1 MPALLYSGCFDHQTR
16 ISNLHLMFG
25 FCVRYGF
32 KVETIFLAFSI
43 YHRVA
48 FSPEFQKHSLSLQAI
63 ASLFVAAKYEEIA
76 VPKA

>member
-1 MPALLYSGCFDHQTR
+1 M
-16 ISNLHLMFG
+16 
-25 FCVRYGF
+25 RYGF

-48 FSPEFQKHSLSLQAI
+48 FAAEFQKHSMALQAI

-76 VPKA
+76 IPKV